1 MKTFFSSLTAIL
13 LFSLT
18 ATGQGFMADAVNPG
32 RVYRELRWDNIT
44 GTVLLFEDWHIA
56 RVKINKGKLI
66 TGLMVNFDVYEHKAL
81 YQNNNQ
87 PFEFIDQLDY
97 IETDFDQP
105 EKRKM
110 FMNGFISN
118 QFNPNTFVQVLNEGK
133 YMLIK
138 YARKVLNDTKTYGSG
153 NNDNKTIEL
162 QSFYFLANNKSTTPI
177 KLSKSALEEIAGSR
191 KNELTAYLSAN
202 NLNPKKE
209 EDFTRAV
216 VYLNGF
222 SN

>member
-1 MKTFFSSLTAIL
+1 
-13 LFSLT
+13 
-18 ATGQGFMADAVNPG
+18 
-32 RVYRELRWDNIT
+32 
-44 GTVLLFEDWHIA
+44 
-56 RVKINKGKLI
+56 
-66 TGLMVNFDVYEHKAL
+66 
-81 YQNNNQ
+81 
-87 PFEFIDQLDY
+87 
-97 IETDFDQP
+97 
-105 EKRKM
+105 
-110 FMNGFISN
+110 
-118 QFNPNTFVQVLNEGK
+118 
-133 YMLIK
+133 MLIK